1 MTTKEKIDKAE
12 ALGRAA
18 AKRGD
23 RRAAVDDPEYVK
35 LLFSTTGL
43 MAQIA
48 VARAWLRGFDGQLQ
62 LDVL

>member
-23 RRAAVDDPEYVK
+23 RRAAVDDPEYIK
-35 LLFSTTGL
+35 LLRTTGL
-43 MAQIA
+43 LAQTA
-48 VARAWLRGFDGQLQ
+48 VARAWLRGFDGQLH